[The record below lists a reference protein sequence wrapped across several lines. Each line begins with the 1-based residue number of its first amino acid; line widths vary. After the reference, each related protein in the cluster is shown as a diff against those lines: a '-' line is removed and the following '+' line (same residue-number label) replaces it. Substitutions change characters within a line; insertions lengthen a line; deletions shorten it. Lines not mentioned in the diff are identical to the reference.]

1 MLDGSTT
8 SPTATCAACPAALAR
23 DSLTGLD
30 DRRALFGALE
40 RAAQEASRGGEA
52 WLLLLDLDGFK
63 AVNDSLGHPA
73 GDQLLRLVA
82 KRLAGAVRAGDTLA
96 RLGGD
101 EFGLLLR
108 GAGREAALAVG
119 TRAVDLLGRPFLL
132 GGQAAT
138 VGASVGLVEIPRQAR
153 SAEQAMRYADLALY
167 RAKAKGRGRVEPFT
181 PELQAA
187 AERRRALEG
196 ELRGALPLGQLR
208 VLHQPLIHL
217 ADRRPVGFEALL
229 RWNHPRRGELLPG
242 EFFFAAER
250 CGTMAEVGRWALF
263 AACADAVRWPA
274 GGDGTAAPRVAVN
287 IAGCQFDSGGL
298 PQLVATALH
307 RVGLPAARLELEVTE
322 NGVQGRGEAAL
333 EQLAELR
340 RMGVAIA
347 LDDFGTGQ
355 SSLALL
361 RRFPY
366 DRIKVDG
373 GYLAGASADRRS
385 AAILRAM
392 VGLARDLGV
401 RSTAEGIETEE
412 QLRLA
417 TEAGCDEGQGWLL
430 GRPERPEEAARRL
443 SAAATP

>member
-1 MLDGSTT
+1 MLGVSTT
-8 SPTATCAACPAALAR
+8 SSIALCATCPAAVAR

-30 DRRALFGALE
+30 DRRTLFGALD
-40 RAAQEASRGGEA
+40 RAAEESLRGGGSC
-52 WLLLLDLDGFK
+52 LLLLDLDGFK

-73 GDQLLRLVA
+73 GDQLLRHVA
-82 KRLAGAVRAGDTLA
+82 KRLSGAIRAGDTLA

-108 GAGREAALAVG
+108 GAGREAAMAVG
-119 TRAVDLLGRPFLL
+119 ARAVDLLGRPFLL
-132 GGQAAT
+132 AGQAAT
-138 VGASVGLVEIPRQAR
+138 VGASVGLVEIPRQAD

-167 RAKAKGRGRVEPFT
+167 LAKAKGRGRVEAFT

-187 AERRRALEG
+187 AERRRTLEG

-208 VLHQPLIHL
+208 VLHQPLIRL
-217 ADRRPVGFEALL
+217 SDRRPAGFEALL
-229 RWNHPRRGELLPG
+229 RWNHPKRGELLPAD
-242 EFFFAAER
+242 FFFAAER

-263 AACADAVRWPA
+263 AACADAVRWPE
-274 GGDGTAAPRVAVN
+274 GPGAARVAVN

-298 PQLVATALH
+298 PQLVATALQ

-322 NGVQGRGEAAL
+322 SGVQPRGEAAL

-340 RMGVAIA
+340 RMGVAVA
-347 LDDFGTGQ
+347 LDDFGTGH

-361 RRFPY
+361 RRFPF
-366 DRIKVDG
+366 DRLKVDG
-373 GYLAGASADRRS
+373 GFLAGAAADARS
-385 AAILRAM
+385 TAILRAM

-401 RSTAEGIETEE
+401 HSTAEGIETEK

-417 TEAGCDEGQGWLL
+417 AEAGCDEAQGWLL
-430 GRPERPEEAARRL
+430 GRPERAEYALRRL
-443 SAAATP
+443 GFAA